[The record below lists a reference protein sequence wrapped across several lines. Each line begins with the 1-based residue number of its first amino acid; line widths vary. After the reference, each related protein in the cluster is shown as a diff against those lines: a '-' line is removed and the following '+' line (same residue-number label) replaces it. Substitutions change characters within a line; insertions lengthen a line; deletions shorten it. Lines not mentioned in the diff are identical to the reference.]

1 MSHILPCGFVDQFQI
16 AAPENPLF
24 KTLGKSLLPALR
36 IMSQVTEVVFI
47 PVAEGEHPEDPASSL
62 KPAFDKM
69 LQTIVS
75 QPGAQRLHWGRQIE
89 NPTIATLFIDWN
101 SLADHQK
108 FIDSE

>member
-1 MSHILPCGFVDQFQI
+1 
-16 AAPENPLF
+16 
-24 KTLGKSLLPALR
+24 
-36 IMSQVTEVVFI
+36 MSQVTEVVFI